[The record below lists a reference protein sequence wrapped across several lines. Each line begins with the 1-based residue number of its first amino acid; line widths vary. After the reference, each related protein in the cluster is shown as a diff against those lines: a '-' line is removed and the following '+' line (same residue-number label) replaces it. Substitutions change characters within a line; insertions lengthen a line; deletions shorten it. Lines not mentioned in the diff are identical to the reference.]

1 MHACQPATFGH
12 NGKDVF
18 DELYRKAT
26 KMDRSAFS
34 TDFCPYE
41 VGIID
46 TIAQML
52 LPNTSSGAS
61 THGVR
66 AELYKFNVS

>member
-1 MHACQPATFGH
+1 
-12 NGKDVF
+12 
-18 DELYRKAT
+18 
-26 KMDRSAFS
+26 MDRSAFS

-41 VGIID
+41 VGVVD

-52 LPNTSSGAS
+52 LPSTSSGVS
-61 THGVR
+61 TRGVR